1 MKGWYDDMMDNVVRE
16 NCTNYDDTL
25 DIRDVVYGVVI
36 GNCSKG
42 VFLELENGQKAF
54 SYFCGLPCGSKVLC
68 SVIKRATANW
78 RVLVSIDSV
87 ISETVWV
94 A

>member
-1 MKGWYDDMMDNVVRE
+1 MVDNKVIGNCDNALDVR
-16 NCTNYDDTL
+16 DA
-25 DIRDVVYGVVI
+25 VYGVVT

-42 VFLELENGQKAF
+42 VFLELENGQQAF
-54 SYFCGLPCGSKVLC
+54 SYFGGLACGSEVLC
-68 SVIKRATANW
+68 SVIKRASDNL

-87 ISETVWV
+87 ITEAFLV